1 MLQIMKNTLKIFS
14 AVVLGAFIL
23 TGCIKETQP
32 KADYATAEQ
41 LGASA
46 SALDAALS
54 GLPAQLTQSYPI
66 LGSSEQQE
74 TDIAYP
80 SFMMMY
86 EEMVGNIYPGGSN
99 VGYDWFRRFNTNENQ
114 GDSYTQI
121 YVPWRALYMFIKSAN
136 DIIGAVNEET
146 ATPSLLAYAGMAY
159 TYRAFWYYH
168 AMNLYE
174 PKENPYTDVSAVKGL
189 TVPIVTD
196 KTPESEGKNN
206 PRVKHDDMITFIL
219 SDLDK
224 AEQYLAEYT
233 PSSKLYPSLA
243 VVYGI
248 RAKVLMTDGQYADAA
263 DYARKAIDTF
273 GGTPVTESQWLDVNS
288 GFVKANQ
295 AWMWY
300 TTYSA
305 ESMGNLANWIGWI
318 SAEADWGYS
327 SLTCPI
333 IDRALYDKIASTDF
347 RKRSFL
353 DPNRAAYNYQT
364 CRPDGWLDSQPDYL
378 AIKFRCVDGDYNTY
392 TVGGVCDVPMMRVEE
407 MYYIEAEAVG
417 LSESV
422 EAGVA
427 LLNSF
432 VKEYRQPD
440 YNCTATDVKTFEEEI
455 LTQKRIE
462 FWGEGIALF
471 DAKRM
476 GAGCRQSYEG
486 TNAPGDAF
494 KLNCNVIKPN
504 WNLVIPRTEVS
515 NNNALQGFNNPDPT
529 GTVKP
534 DLTW

>member
-1 MLQIMKNTLKIFS
+1 MKNTIKIFS
-14 AVVLGAFIL
+14 AIAFGAFVL
-23 TGCIKETQP
+23 SGCIKETFP
-32 KADYATAEQ
+32 ESNAATSEQ
-41 LGASA
+41 VGASA
-46 SALDAALS
+46 TALDGAMA

-66 LGSSEQQE
+66 LGSSTQQE

-80 SFMMMY
+80 SFMMTY
-86 EEMVGNIYPGGSN
+86 EEMIGNIYPGGSN
-99 VGYDWFRRFNTNENQ
+99 VGYDWFRRFNTNENM

-146 ATPSLLAYAGMAY
+146 ASASLLAYAGMAY
-159 TYRAFWYYH
+159 VYRAFWYYH

-174 PKENPYTDVSAVKGL
+174 PKENPYTDVSAVLGL

-196 KTPESEGKNN
+196 QTLEADGKNN
-206 PRVKHDDMITFIL
+206 PRAKHADMVEFIL

-224 AEQYLAEYT
+224 AEKYLAEYT
-233 PSSKLYPSLA
+233 PATKMYPSLA
-243 VVYGI
+243 VAYGV
-248 RAKVLMTDGQYADAA
+248 RAKVLMSDKQYAQAA
-263 DYARKAIDTF
+263 EYARKAIDAF
-273 GGTPVTESQWLDVNS
+273 GGSPVTEAQWLDVTT

-305 ESMGNLANWIGWI
+305 EGMGNLANWIGWA

-327 SLTCPI
+327 SLTKPM
-333 IDRALYDKIASTDF
+333 IDRALYDRIAYTDF
-347 RKRSFL
+347 RKHAFL
-353 DPNRAAYNYQT
+353 DPDRSVYDYQT
-364 CRPDGWLDSQPDYL
+364 CRADGWLDSQPDYL
-378 AIKFRCVDGDYNTY
+378 SLKFRCVDGDFETY
-392 TVGGVCDVPMMRVEE
+392 SVGAVCDVPMMRVEE
-407 MYYIEAEAVG
+407 MYLIEAEATG
-417 LSESV
+417 LS
-422 EAGVA
+422 AGVA
-427 LLNSF
+427 AGVSLLESF
-432 VKEYRQPD
+432 MKAYRQSD
-440 YNCTATDVKTFEEEI
+440 YSCAASSEAEFEDEI

-494 KLNCNVIKPN
+494 KLNCEVIKPN

-515 NNNALQGFNNPDPT
+515 NNVALEGYNNPDPT

>member
-1 MLQIMKNTLKIFS
+1 MKNLVKTTLSVALASVLLS
-14 AVVLGAFIL
+14 A
-23 TGCIKETQP
+23 CIKETQP
-32 KADYATAEQ
+32 QSDYATSEQ

-46 SALDAALS
+46 SALEAAMS

-66 LGSSEQQE
+66 LGSDTQQE

-86 EEMVGNIYPGGSN
+86 TEMLGDIYPGGSN
-99 VGYDWFRRFNTNENQ
+99 VGYDWFRRFNTCESQ

-136 DIIGAVNEET
+136 DIIGAVDEET
-146 ATPSLLAYAGMAY
+146 ASPALLAYAGMAY
-159 TYRAFWYYH
+159 AYRAFWYYH

-174 PKENPYTDVSAVKGL
+174 PVQNEYTDVTKVLGL

-196 KTPESEGKNN
+196 QTLETEGKNN
-206 PRVKHDDMITFIL
+206 PRASHAEMVSFIL

-224 AEQYLAEYT
+224 AEQYLASYT
-233 PSSKLYPSLA
+233 PSSRLYPSIS

-248 RAKVLMTDGQYADAA
+248 RAKVLMSDEQYAEAA
-263 DYARKAIDTF
+263 TYARKAIDSF
-273 GGTPVTESQWLDVNS
+273 SGSPVKEAQWLDVNT
-288 GFVKANQ
+288 GFVKNNQ

-327 SLTCPI
+327 SLTCPM
-333 IDRALYDKIASTDF
+333 IDRALYDRISYSDF
-347 RKRSFL
+347 RKYTFL
-353 DPNRAAYNYQT
+353 DPNRSVYNYQS
-364 CRPDGWLDSQPDYL
+364 CRGADWLASQVDYL
-378 AIKFRCVDGDYNTY
+378 AIKFRPVEGDYKTY
-392 TVGGVCDVPMMRVEE
+392 TVGGVADVPMMRIEE
-407 MYYIEAEAVG
+407 MYYIEAEAKG
-417 LSESV
+417 LAGSV
-422 EAGVA
+422 ADGVA
-427 LLNSF
+427 LLNNF
-432 VKEYRQPD
+432 VRTYRQAD
-440 YNCTATDVKTFEEEI
+440 YNCTATTVADFEDEI
-455 LTQKRIE
+455 LFQKRVE

-476 GAGCRQSYEG
+476 RAGTRQSYEG

-494 KLNCNVIKPN
+494 KLNCNGIKPN
-504 WNLVIPRTEVS
+504 WTLVIPRDEVS
-515 NNNALQGFNNPDPT
+515 NNVALQGLNNPDPSN
-529 GTVKP
+529 TVKP